1 MDGSALAGMSRFEV
15 PTADNALLGF
25 LLAVL
30 GTVSGVAVF
39 IYWLLQPTVLVN
51 AGVETI
57 LDSRPSA
64 IILRS
69 SDFDIET
76 SAVALAQ
83 QENEKQ
89 GLRPQAVAA
98 EKRAPQAV
106 TVAQAPAPKPSVRKR
121 VATSEHHDVGWS
133 SDRRST
139 WAFGQPARGYAPF
152 GGFGSWFR

>member
-1 MDGSALAGMSRFEV
+1 MSRFEV

-57 LDSRPSA
+57 AKSRPSA
-64 IILRS
+64 IILQS

-76 SAVALAQ
+76 SAVAFAR

-89 GLRPQAVAA
+89 GLRSQSVETEKRMPQAG
-98 EKRAPQAV
+98 
-106 TVAQAPAPKPSVRKR
+106 TVAQAPPPKPSVRKR
-121 VATSEHHDVGWS
+121 VARSEPHEVGWS
-133 SDRRST
+133 FDRRSA
-139 WAFGQPARGYAPF
+139 WAFGQPARGNAPF